1 MHRRK
6 NLWCQNDKEE
16 NRMSNPIM
24 LSNTIRMSDNKIK
37 AKDLVLTGK
46 VFFES
51 EDFVLRGVKI
61 NFRYDGGKKTD
72 IIDSISYSCVDPLT
86 FNSVTFKVNT
96 TKPVIEQDT
105 IDKATEAIYL
115 NIPIDEAIIKIYK
128 MEFGMVFLSITVP
141 FVKLLEN

>member
-1 MHRRK
+1 
-6 NLWCQNDKEE
+6 
-16 NRMSNPIM
+16 MSNPIM

-46 VFFES
+46 EFFES
-51 EDFVLRGVKI
+51 EDFVLRGVKV

-72 IIDSISYSCVDPLT
+72 IIDSISYYCVDPLT

-105 IDKATEAIYL
+105 IDKATDSIYI
-115 NIPIDEAIIKIYK
+115 NVPINEAIIKIYK
-128 MEFGMVFLSITVP
+128 LEFGIMSVSITVP
-141 FVKLLEN
+141 YVKLSEK

>member
-1 MHRRK
+1 
-6 NLWCQNDKEE
+6 
-16 NRMSNPIM
+16 MSNPIM

-46 VFFES
+46 EFFES
-51 EDFVLRGVKI
+51 EDFVLRGVKV

-72 IIDSISYSCVDPLT
+72 VIDSISYYCVDPLT

-105 IDKATEAIYL
+105 IDKATDSIYI
-115 NIPIDEAIIKIYK
+115 NVPINEAIIKIYK
-128 MEFGMVFLSITVP
+128 MEFGIMSVSITVP
-141 FVKLLEN
+141 YVKLSEN

>member
-1 MHRRK
+1 
-6 NLWCQNDKEE
+6 
-16 NRMSNPIM
+16 MSNPIM

-46 VFFES
+46 EFFES
-51 EDFVLRGVKI
+51 EDFVLRGVKV

-72 IIDSISYSCVDPLT
+72 VIDSISYYCVDPLT

-105 IDKATEAIYL
+105 IDKATDSIYI
-115 NIPIDEAIIKIYK
+115 NVPINEAIIKIYK
-128 MEFGMVFLSITVP
+128 LEFGIMSVSITVP
-141 FVKLLEN
+141 YVKLSEN

>member
-1 MHRRK
+1 
-6 NLWCQNDKEE
+6 
-16 NRMSNPIM
+16 MSNPIM

-46 VFFES
+46 EFFES

-72 IIDSISYSCVDPLT
+72 IIDSISYSCVDPVT

-105 IDKATEAIYL
+105 IDKATDSIYINVPISEAV
-115 NIPIDEAIIKIYK
+115 IKIYK
-128 MEFGMVFLSITVP
+128 LEFGIMSVSITVP
-141 FVKLLEN
+141 YVKLSEK

>member
-1 MHRRK
+1 
-6 NLWCQNDKEE
+6 
-16 NRMSNPIM
+16 MSNPIM

-46 VFFES
+46 DFFES

-105 IDKATEAIYL
+105 IDKATEAIHL

-128 MEFGMVFLSITVP
+128 LEFGMVFLSITVP
-141 FVKLLEN
+141 FVRLSDN